1 MSIPCFIAV
10 SLRTCPLLEPGMPT
24 FLDSMDQFILVSD
37 GQFLKMSIAVGM
49 SQCML
54 ISDGECD
61 FTLPHS
67 CGLQNIVVASSLNTK
82 IQMLCYHPGF
92 VLE

>member
-10 SLRTCPLLEPGMPT
+10 SLRTCPLLEPGMPGY
-24 FLDSMDQFILVSD
+24 LDSMDQFILVSD

-67 CGLQNIVVASSLNTK
+67 FQSIVVDSSLNTK
-82 IQMLCYHPGF
+82 IQMLRYHPGF